1 MLLVLLVLL
10 WHRGQVVLL
19 ALVLVLVLVLVL
31 LWHRGQVVVVLLLD
45 RKLCCGARHGVVAAA
60 VCRCWATALRVLQTV
75 QSAIAACTERAAV
88 RAVGCCRVAAAADHV
103 HCCLQLLRRVVGALR
118 LRCCVDASTVPYGQR
133 VQQGAAA
140 REMHWCCV
148 GGGSTLVHWC

>member
-1 MLLVLLVLL
+1 LLLVL
-10 WHRGQVVLL
+10 
-19 ALVLVLVLVLVL
+19 LVL

-88 RAVGCCRVAAAADHV
+88 RAVGCCRVAATTCTAAFS
-103 HCCLQLLRRVVGALR
+103 CCAVLWGLFVFAAVLMLRRFR
-118 LRCCVDASTVPYGQR
+118 TASVCNRVLQR
-133 VQQGAAA
+133 VKCTGAAWA
-140 REMHWCCV
+140 V
-148 GGGSTLVHWC
+148 VLP